1 DSGFVH
7 RHFELSF
14 GLAHRFERR
23 QADPRSVADAV
34 GLDCGINL
42 RGSIDLVE
50 RHPSGLLRVTD
61 HKSGKFD
68 GMLRQVIDGGKTLQP
83 VLYALAAEK
92 LFAGEGKVTEGRLY
106 FCTSTG
112 GFSEQVV
119 RLDERARG
127 AAVQVAEAVGDAITR
142 PFLPAAPAEGQCER
156 CDYRAVCGPYEEYRS
171 ARKPQ
176 ENLESLSAVRASP

>member
-1 DSGFVH
+1 M
-7 RHFELSF
+7 
-14 GLAHRFERR
+14 
-23 QADPRSVADAV
+23 ADAV

-50 RHPSGLLRVTD
+50 RLPSGLLRVTD

-68 GMLRQVIDGGKTLQP
+68 GMLRQVIDGGTLQP

-119 RLDERARG
+119 RLDERARD
-127 AAVQVAEAVGDAITR
+127 AAVQVAEAVGDAIISTAR
-142 PFLPAAPAEGQCER
+142 GTSLR
-156 CDYRAVCGPYEEYRS
+156 RS
-171 ARKPQ
+171 
-176 ENLESLSAVRASP
+176 